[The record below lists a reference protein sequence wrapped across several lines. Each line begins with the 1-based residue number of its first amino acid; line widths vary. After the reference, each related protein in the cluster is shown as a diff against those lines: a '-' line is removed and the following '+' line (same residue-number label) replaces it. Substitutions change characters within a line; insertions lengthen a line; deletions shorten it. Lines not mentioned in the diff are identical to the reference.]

1 MNKLL
6 QMSLIIIGMIILY
19 TIKKKVIEP
28 NKNKKI
34 VQIISILIYV
44 LMIVLLLYT
53 FSVIMYF

>member
-53 FSVIMYF
+53 FSAIMYF